1 VLSLIQQTETDMT
14 TITNTTGSKAVKIS
28 TDSNNVVRAMYV
40 QIYKGEE
47 DLIQAKDFANV
58 KNAEKWANKILN

>member
-1 VLSLIQQTETDMT
+1 MIQQTETDMT